1 MGHVFGL
8 EIAVMGCIVNG
19 PGEMADADYGYVGKA
34 GGQITL
40 YRKREPVR
48 TVPQEQGV
56 QALIEL
62 LKEDGAWREPVSQP
76 STLALK
82 VIV

>member
-1 MGHVFGL
+1 M
-8 EIAVMGCIVNG
+8 
-19 PGEMADADYGYVGKA
+19 GKA

-48 TVPQEQGV
+48 TIAQEQGV

-62 LKEDGAWREPVSQP
+62 LKEDGVWVEPAGQP
-76 STLALK
+76 SAQRLSLPLLQP
-82 VIV
+82 